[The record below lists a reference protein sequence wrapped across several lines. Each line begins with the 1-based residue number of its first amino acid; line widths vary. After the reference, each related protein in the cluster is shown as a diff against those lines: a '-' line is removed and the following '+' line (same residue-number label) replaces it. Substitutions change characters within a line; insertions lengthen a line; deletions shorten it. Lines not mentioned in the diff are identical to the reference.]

1 MKTEMG
7 VARTRMARRVVVLAV
22 GLLLSASIAM
32 AQPFT
37 IPRFDFSFSNP
48 GARSMGFAGAF
59 AALADDATA
68 AFGNP
73 AGLVQLTKTEVSAEL
88 RLWDRSPTFLAGG
101 RADSQASGVGVDTAT
116 GLEFARGNS
125 STLSLS
131 YAAVVLPKGRWSVAF
146 YGNQL
151 ARFAQAAESQG
162 FFFDDSPPAGAVGR
176 FPGSREEVDLEVKT
190 AGVAVGWRVND
201 QLSLGLGVVY
211 ADASMATRFDAFLP
225 DDDSQAAQFGTIT
238 FRPERLLSS
247 TNLDLSGDDVTM
259 NVGLLWRATPQVS
272 AGVYHRQGARVDGA
286 ITLTTGPAVPFFNV
300 TRSAATFDV
309 PDVTGFGLAYR
320 GRGGRLTVASEIDH
334 VGYGGIIGVADE
346 EDLGLE
352 ARSYE
357 DAWEVHIGA
366 EYALVQRVPIL
377 AFRVGSWVEAN
388 EGEGALRDR
397 SFVHWTAGVGI
408 VARRFQVDLAL
419 DLAAEVDTASLSVI
433 YTF

>member
-1 MKTEMG
+1 MG
-7 VARTRMARRVVVLAV
+7 ATCSSLAGRVLGQAV
-22 GLLLSASIAM
+22 GLLLVASMAT

-101 RADSQASGVGVDTAT
+101 RADGQPSGMGVDTTA
-116 GLEFARGNS
+116 GLDFARSNS
-125 STLSLS
+125 STLGPS
-131 YAAVVLPKGRWSVAF
+131 YAAVVVPKGRWSVAF

-151 ARFAQAAESQG
+151 ARFAQTAESQG
-162 FFFDDSPPAGAVGR
+162 FFFDDSPPVGATGR

-190 AGVAVGWRVND
+190 AGVAAGWRVND
-201 QLSLGLGVVY
+201 QLSLGLGVVF
-211 ADASMATRFDAFLP
+211 ADASMTTRFDAFLP
-225 DDDSQAAQFGTIT
+225 DDDSQAAQFGINT

-247 TNLDLSGDDVTM
+247 TDLDIRGDDVTM

-272 AGVYHRQGARVDGA
+272 AGVYHRQGARVEGA
-286 ITLTTGPAVPFFNV
+286 ITLTTGPAAPFFGT
-300 TRSAATFDV
+300 TRSDATFDV
-309 PDVTGFGLAYR
+309 PDVTGLGLAYR
-320 GRGGRLTVASEIDH
+320 GRGGRFTLATEVDH
-334 VGYGGIIGVADE
+334 VGYGGIIGVTDE
-346 EDLGLE
+346 EGLGLE
-352 ARSYE
+352 ARTYE
-357 DAWEVHIGA
+357 DAWEVHVGA

-388 EGEGALRDR
+388 EGEGTLRDR

-408 VARRFQVDLAL
+408 VARRLQVDLAV